1 VRLLKRLL
9 RRVAVLGLGILT
21 VWLIAFVFRFTDSR
35 LPTVLALAITYG
47 LAAYIIL
54 PRIVR
59 MSLKTL
65 QRKRVPRFTITG
77 DGLPG
82 DPVNLVLT
90 GTLQQLNAA
99 FKLAGWSQADRL
111 GVASSWRDPGIRI
124 QLCLSDGPVQHPL
137 SFWAGSRCRFSEGDR

>member
-1 VRLLKRLL
+1 MLKRLL
-9 RRVAVLGLGILT
+9 RRVVVLGLGILT
-21 VWLIAFVFRFTDSR
+21 IWLIAFVFRFTDNR

-47 LAAYIIL
+47 VAAYIIL

-59 MSLKTL
+59 MSLKIL
-65 QRKRVPRFTITG
+65 QRQRVPRFTITG

-111 GVASSWRDPGIRI
+111 GLERKISHHWEESSKDSNAERSKPTKDVAVASRARPTRRRPS
-124 QLCLSDGPVQHPL
+124 
-137 SFWAGSRCRFSEGDR
+137 